1 MQPTPDFDPLPP
13 DAPRWPLWTEELRLD
28 DALAEKAYE
37 ATPPPWRAA
46 IKTGLALAHAHFGQ
60 HTGKHRCTAEKS
72 HAGFW
77 SHVEESPAPW
87 AIVAFTPTYAAAARL
102 AAACMPAA
110 LAGVPLVA
118 AACVDGLPQ
127 KAALVSL
134 ELTGI
139 EDIFLLDQEKLCSLL
154 QEMPSRHG
162 RLVLLHAGELAPV
175 HQCARGLGL
184 RCFEESRPPHLRL
197 LHPENFD
204 SGLLAF
210 AQADALHTGAQKN
223 HPPEAVLLAVEHG
236 QHVPG
241 HFCADDGLLTL
252 TPGCEG
258 FWLHPGL
265 DPDFFRLRRHAFG
278 LL

>member
-1 MQPTPDFDPLPP
+1 
-13 DAPRWPLWTEELRLD
+13 
-28 DALAEKAYE
+28 
-37 ATPPPWRAA
+37 
-46 IKTGLALAHAHFGQ
+46 
-60 HTGKHRCTAEKS
+60 
-72 HAGFW
+72 
-77 SHVEESPAPW
+77 
-87 AIVAFTPTYAAAARL
+87 
-102 AAACMPAA
+102 MPAA